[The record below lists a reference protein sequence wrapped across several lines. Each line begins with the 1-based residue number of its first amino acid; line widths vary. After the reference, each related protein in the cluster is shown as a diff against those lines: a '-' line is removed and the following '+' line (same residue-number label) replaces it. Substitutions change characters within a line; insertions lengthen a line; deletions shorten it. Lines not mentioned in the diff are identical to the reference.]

1 MITLDI
7 LRLIIDFGT
16 CVLIW
21 VVQLVIYPSFKFYTP
36 HNLISWHRNYTKK
49 ITWIVL
55 PLMLSQLVLSIVML
69 VEVVNVYTVLSL
81 ILILLLWGLTFVV
94 FVPLH
99 QAIDCGQG
107 NPFVSQKLVKY
118 NWMRT
123 VLWSILF
130 FISLSHFV
138 FN

>member
-36 HNLISWHRNYTKK
+36 HNLISWHRQYTIR

-69 VEVVNVYTVLSL
+69 VEALKIYTVVSL

-99 QAIDCGQG
+99 KAIDYSQG
-107 NPFVSQKLVKY
+107 NPAISQKLVKY
-118 NWMRT
+118 NWIRS

-130 FISLSHFV
+130 LISLSHFV